1 MLGWKNIIFIANFND
16 FDEDKY
22 SLLKTDNVN
31 FFFPFDLLK
40 QSTIFL
46 SLFKGQTVSIKHI
59 SNGFL
64 KGMLVLL

>member
-40 QSTIFL
+40 QSTSFFITIQGTN
-46 SLFKGQTVSIKHI
+46 S
-59 SNGFL
+59 
-64 KGMLVLL
+64 